1 MSVWVQLFAKAV
13 VSNFIVN
20 QQVLCNVLQLR
31 ERLKIKIDYVGIV
44 FIYPA
49 TQKLPVFQREF
60 KKAQYLK

>member
-31 ERLKIKIDYVGIV
+31 ERLKIKIDYIIYIQSSYTKTAGISER
-44 FIYPA
+44 I
-49 TQKLPVFQREF
+49 
-60 KKAQYLK
+60 